1 MLRFVSFRLISF
13 ILIWTAV
20 VVSRLSADTDDLA
33 RVVFKAVTQ
42 YRSNKGKEKGLEEL
56 RLLLP
61 QGSLLQAFVQSL
73 QTLGEKENQ
82 SEQEQ
87 GAGFFSIFKTG
98 RDTRLKGTKMP
109 MIQ

>member
-1 MLRFVSFRLISF
+1 M
-13 ILIWTAV
+13 
-20 VVSRLSADTDDLA
+20 
-33 RVVFKAVTQ
+33 FKAVTQ

-87 GAGFFSIFKTG
+87 GKGLVSKVKTG
-98 RDTRLKGTKMP
+98 KDTRLKGTKMP